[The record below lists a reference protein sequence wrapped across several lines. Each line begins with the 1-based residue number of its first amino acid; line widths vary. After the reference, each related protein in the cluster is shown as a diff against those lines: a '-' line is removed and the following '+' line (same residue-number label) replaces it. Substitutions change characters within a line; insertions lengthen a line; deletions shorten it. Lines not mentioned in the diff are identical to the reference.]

1 MKPCEISAR
10 RQSDRVPQGY
20 ILSRVTYSLRRT
32 LEGLSWI
39 QRLLW
44 PLIFAQLCAL
54 KLWVRKH
61 YGRGVPY
68 RIEISRLGAVRLVR
82 LPTDRVWSYA
92 AQGALWIEG
101 AAFSSGLVRPGFGL
115 ASAPEEAPPAP
126 APLWTLRLRMESV
139 FNPPCALNSS

>member
-1 MKPCEISAR
+1 M
-10 RQSDRVPQGY
+10 
-20 ILSRVTYSLRRT
+20 TYSFRRP
-32 LEGLSWI
+32 LEGLSSL

-54 KLWVRKH
+54 KLWVRTH

-82 LPTDRVWSYA
+82 LPTDRTWSYA
-92 AQGALWIEG
+92 APGALWIED
-101 AAFSSGLVRPGFGL
+101 AAFSSGLVRPEFGL
-115 ASAPEEAPPAP
+115 ACAAEEAPPAP
-126 APLWTLRLRMESV
+126 APVWTLRIGMESV